1 MWAIGD
7 EWPTIVIVGGC
18 ASAGSQRLLD
28 NSQFLKV
35 GDGRAIL
42 AVLTGMSGPTS
53 VTTTQVYAKIMERM
67 TGNHTRY
74 PETLIVT

>member
-1 MWAIGD
+1 MSITSSARIFGSGHSR
-7 EWPTIVIVGGC
+7 PTER
-18 ASAGSQRLLD
+18 AQH